1 MGSEARA
8 RLGLLGVGLATLLA
22 FNQLFGQQEFA
33 GPSLL
38 AMMLATAVA
47 LGCRRLGLSGSATL
61 LVSALVLTWYVALI
75 FQAPRT
81 FWSLPTLEA
90 LERLGRSIA
99 SAYEH
104 STIDY
109 APVPLR
115 PGYAILTVI
124 AMWTLI
130 ALGEVATFRWRR
142 PLVASLPPVA
152 LFSFLLVVGT
162 RQGSTLAVVIFL
174 AAMFT
179 FWSLEA
185 THRLRSWGRWVP
197 VWTGQRA
204 EEPTPITTALARRM
218 GVACVC
224 AALVV
229 PVFIPSIE
237 EGLIS
242 WRNKSADG
250 PGEGGGG
257 PFVGSGSVDPLV
269 SMVPRLITQSDQEL
283 FTVESDETSYWR
295 LYTLIQF
302 NGENWLDGSPVA
314 QNVEESGLVPM
325 MVPEPRPGRGVSAR
339 FQITGLRS
347 TGIPSLGSPITL
359 QPEAA
364 VPMSVDP
371 LTGDLKTEV
380 EMQEGF
386 AYSINAVVPDVS
398 FRSLRR
404 TPVGEQPNDD
414 YYAHPPLSRAVAD
427 LVDQWTAGARTDF
440 QKLIQIQDRLRGFD
454 YSLDVDQPV
463 SSDYIQEFL
472 LTTRVGYCQQFATA
486 FAVIARHLGYPSRV
500 QVGFLPGST
509 EVSAPDR
516 YVVRGSDTHAWPEVY
531 FEDLGWIPFEPT
543 PRDGTAPPAHTVRPV
558 TGSIPANPA
567 AADNVFTGGQNKR
580 GFQDIGGVRDN
591 PRGRTD
597 GRPDGSVTQTRR
609 RTRVDGKWEET
620 FTRML
625 VALLLAGLVFIASV
639 PAVKRWRVERRYL
652 RAYDDRAKAA
662 AAFAEFQWEA
672 SELASPRKV
681 AESASAYA
689 RRIGN
694 AVTATETPAL
704 RLASIYERAEFA
716 PEPPSPQLAAEAKRL
731 ARQLKKAL
739 WSQAS
744 WWQRLKRLL
753 SPAGLVQGRSL
764 SFRRVA
770 LQKLVSLGR
779 S

>member
-8 RLGLLGVGLATLLA
+8 RLGLLGVALATLLT

-38 AMMLATAVA
+38 AMMVATAIA
-47 LGCRRLGLSGSATL
+47 LGCRRLGLSGVATL
-61 LVSALVLTWYVALI
+61 LVSALALTWYVSLI

-81 FWSLPTLEA
+81 FWGLPTLEA
-90 LERLGRSIA
+90 LERIGRSIA
-99 SAYEH
+99 RAYEH
-104 STIDY
+104 SNVDY

-124 AMWTLI
+124 AMWTLV

-162 RQGSTLAVVIFL
+162 REGGTVNVVVFL

-197 VWTGQRA
+197 VWRGERV

-229 PVFIPSIE
+229 PIFIPSIE

-242 WRNKSADG
+242 WRNKT
-250 PGEGGGG
+250 GEGLGSGGG
-257 PFVGSGSVDPLV
+257 PLVGSGSVDPLV

-283 FTVESDETSYWR
+283 FRVESDEASYWR
-295 LYTLIQF
+295 LYSLARF
-302 NGENWLDGSPVA
+302 NGESWSDGSPVTDA
-314 QNVEESGLVPM
+314 IGENGTVPM
-325 MVPEPRPGRGVSAR
+325 MTPDPNPGRGVSAR
-339 FQITGLRS
+339 FELTGLR
-347 TGIPSLGSPITL
+347 TLGVPSVGSPITVT
-359 QPEAA
+359 PEAS
-364 VPMSVDP
+364 VPMSIDP
-371 LTGDLKTEV
+371 LTGDVKSEV
-380 EMQEGF
+380 EVGEGF

-398 FRSLRR
+398 FRTLRQMS
-404 TPVGEQPNDD
+404 VGTVPNDI
-414 YYAHPPLSRAVAD
+414 YYEVPRLSPEVAQ
-427 LVDQWTAGARTDF
+427 LVEDWTSGANSDF
-440 QKLIQIQDRLRGFD
+440 QKLIQLQDRLRGFD

-463 SSDYIQEFL
+463 SADYIEEFL
-472 LTTRVGYCQQFATA
+472 LTSRVGYCQQFATA
-486 FAVIARHLGYPSRV
+486 FAILARHLGFPSRV
-500 QVGFLPGST
+500 EVGFLPGST
-509 EVSAPDR
+509 DVATPDQ

-531 FEDLGWIPFEPT
+531 FEGLGWVPFEPT
-543 PRDGTAPPAHTVRPV
+543 PRDGTAPPAHTVRPAL
-558 TGSIPANPA
+558 GSVPANPA
-567 AADNVFTGGQNKR
+567 AADNLFTGGQNKR
-580 GFQDIGGVRDN
+580 GFRDIGGVRDN

-597 GRPDGSVTQTRR
+597 GRPDVAVPGSTRR
-609 RTRVDGKWEET
+609 NRVEGKWEET
-620 FTRML
+620 FARVL
-625 VALLLAGLVFIASV
+625 AILLLAALLFIASV
-639 PAVKRWRVERRYL
+639 PAIKHWRIQRLYNRAADERSR
-652 RAYDDRAKAA
+652 AA
-662 AAFAEFQWEA
+662 AAFAEFQAEA
-672 SELASPRKV
+672 AELASPRKR

-689 RRIGN
+689 RRIG
-694 AVTATETPAL
+694 ASVAATRNPAS
-704 RLASIYERAEFA
+704 RLASIYEQAEFA
-716 PEPPSPQLAAEAKRL
+716 PTAPSPQLADEAKRL
-731 ARQLKKAL
+731 ARQLKKTL

-744 WWQRLKRLL
+744 WWQRMKRLL
-753 SPAGLVQGRSL
+753 SPAGLIHAPSL

-770 LQKLVSLGR
+770 LQKFVSLGR